1 MAKKHSLGM
10 IAGAVA
16 AVGAGLLASP
26 SAQQVVTTET
36 QQAQQTQV
44 VQSQQQRQQ
53 ARMGQQQAQQQ
64 QVRTI
69 TSSQAFYLPWRPGYD
84 RVYGK
89 FTLTPREYG
98 EYLAR
103 SGKNKYNGRR
113 RKHFASMRS

>member
-26 SAQQVVTTET
+26 SAQQVATTEV
-36 QQAQQTQV
+36 QRVQTQI

-64 QVRTI
+64 QVRTV
-69 TSSQAFYLPWRPGYD
+69 TSSQAVYLPWRPGCD

-89 FTLTPREYG
+89 LTMSPRQYG
-98 EYLAR
+98 EWLAYT
-103 SGKNKYNGRR
+103 GKNKYNGRR